1 MKRERIGTVTVD
13 SGKVMILD
21 PCYFDQRP
29 LGLES
34 YRAVCVIAGAGP
46 ARRPYGEITV
56 ATQGASA
63 VVSATPPAA
72 RSLSVFAELDDDDQ
86 IIRIVID
93 LALESQKCDSPS

>member
-1 MKRERIGTVTVD
+1 
-13 SGKVMILD
+13 MILD

-34 YRAVCVIAGAGP
+34 YRATCVIARGVP
-46 ARRPYGEITV
+46 ARRPYGEIAV
-56 ATQGASA
+56 AAQGASA

-72 RSLSVFAELDDDDQ
+72 RSLSVFAELNDDDQ

-93 LALESQKCDSPS
+93 LAFGS

>member
-13 SGKVMILD
+13 SGKLMILD

-34 YRAVCVIAGAGP
+34 YRAVCVIARGRR
-46 ARRPYGEITV
+46 ARRPYGGIAV
-56 ATQGASA
+56 AAQGASA
-63 VVSATPPAA
+63 VVSATPSTS
-72 RSLSVFAELDDDDQ
+72 RSFSVFAELDDDDQ

-93 LALESQKCDSPS
+93 LAFGS